1 MKSKV
6 KNISLT
12 AGLLIFLLISS
23 CTNSYEQMINNINEN
38 YFTLTPTPA
47 KESNLLDKD
56 FDQEQMLEI
65 RYTFIEGFNSSLVA
79 PKGAAKYLW
88 VEENLEDGQVQKKTL
103 CNERIYA
110 FLPENDFEVNKE
122 SKLVLTVTDEKGTEY
137 IDTTIIVVLNRR

>member
-1 MKSKV
+1 M
-6 KNISLT
+6 KNIFKNLSIV
-12 AGLLIFLLISS
+12 AGLIILLLLSS
-23 CTNSYEQMINNINEN
+23 CTNSYEQMINNFNQN
-38 YFTLTPTPA
+38 YFTLTPTPP
-47 KESNLLDKD
+47 KENNLLDED

-65 RYTFIEGFNSSLVA
+65 RYTFIEGFESSLVA

-103 CNERIYA
+103 CNERIYV
-110 FLPENDFEVNKE
+110 FLPESDFEVNKE

>member
-1 MKSKV
+1 MKRIF
-6 KNISLT
+6 KNLSL
-12 AGLLIFLLISS
+12 AAVFVFLLLSS
-23 CTNSYEQMINNINEN
+23 CTNSYEQMINNFNEN
-38 YFTLTPTPA
+38 YFTLTPP
-47 KESNLLDKD
+47 KENSLLDEN

-65 RYTFIEGFNSSLVA
+65 RYTFIEGFESSLVA

-88 VEENLEDGQVQKKTL
+88 VEEELEDGQVQKKTL

-110 FLPENDFEVNKE
+110 FLPESDFEVNKE

>member
-1 MKSKV
+1 MKSIV
-6 KNISLT
+6 TNISLT

-23 CTNSYEQMINNINEN
+23 CTNSYEQMINNFNEN

-103 CNERIYA
+103 CNERIYT

>member
-1 MKSKV
+1 MKSIV

-23 CTNSYEQMINNINEN
+23 CTNSYEQMINNFNEN

-110 FLPENDFEVNKE
+110 FLPESDFEVNKE

>member
-1 MKSKV
+1 MKSIV

-12 AGLLIFLLISS
+12 AGLLIFLLIFS
-23 CTNSYEQMINNINEN
+23 CTNSYEQMINNFNEN

-103 CNERIYA
+103 CNERIYV